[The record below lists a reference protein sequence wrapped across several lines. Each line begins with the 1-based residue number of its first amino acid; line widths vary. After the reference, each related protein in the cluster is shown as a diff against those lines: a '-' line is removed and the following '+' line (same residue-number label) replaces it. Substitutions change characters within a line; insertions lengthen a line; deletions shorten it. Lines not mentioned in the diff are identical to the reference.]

1 MEKHFF
7 DKYLVVGTPISHSLS
22 PRLHNAAYRE
32 LGLSR
37 ELRAYDPFI
46 EGGEAGFERLVGEF
60 RQGAYQGLCVTI
72 PYKLQAAISCDV
84 LSHTAQRTGAVN
96 YIRRE
101 SDGSL
106 SGDNTDVRGFAAA
119 VQLELGLDL
128 RDCCQVA
135 VCGSGGAARAVV
147 DALTQAGVECIA
159 LVTRDPKRVA
169 DEWGIPNSSM
179 SEIVKPHAASLSPA
193 EAQVQALCYEA
204 LERSCSD
211 FDLLVNA
218 TSLGMNDDLM
228 PVPADWLGSQVAAV
242 YDVVYRKMGTTPL
255 VATAGAAG
263 ILAADG
269 RSMLIEQAIVGMQF
283 WGIEESSAR
292 LRSII
297 YACLS

>member
-1 MEKHFF
+1 MKKCSI

-22 PRLHNAAYRE
+22 PKLHNAVYRE
-32 LGLSR
+32 LGLNR

-46 EGGEAGFERLVGEF
+46 EDGEAGFEQLVGEL

-72 PYKLQAAISCDV
+72 PYKLQAAVSCDV
-84 LSHTAQRTGAVN
+84 LSSTAQRTGAVN

-101 SDGSL
+101 ADGSL

-128 RDCCQVA
+128 RDCCQVV

-147 DALTQAGVECIA
+147 DALTQAGVERIA
-159 LVTRDPKRVA
+159 LVTRDPKRAA
-169 DEWGIPNSSM
+169 DEWGIVDSSM
-179 SEIVKPHAASLSPA
+179 SEIIKPHAASLSPA
-193 EAQVQALCYEA
+193 GAQLQALCYEA

-218 TSLGMNDDLM
+218 TSLGMNDDWM
-228 PVPADWLGSQVAAV
+228 PVPADWLCSQVAAV

-255 VATAGAAG
+255 VATARELG
-263 ILAADG
+263 IPAADG
-269 RSMLIEQAIVGMQF
+269 RSMLIEQAIVGMHF
-283 WGIEESSAR
+283 WGIEENPTR

-297 YACLS
+297 DSCLS